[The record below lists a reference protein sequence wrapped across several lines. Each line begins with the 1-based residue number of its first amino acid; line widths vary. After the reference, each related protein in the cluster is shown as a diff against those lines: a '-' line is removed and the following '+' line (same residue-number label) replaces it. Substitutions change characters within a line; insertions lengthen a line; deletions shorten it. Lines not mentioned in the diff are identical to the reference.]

1 MRKSIILTIIAVLA
15 LQVQAL
21 DVNNTAGLL
30 STQVTDLNVTSLT
43 ISGSMNAED
52 FYFIADKLHH
62 LTTVDLATVDVEPY
76 HCSDRHYWQ
85 QDFQAGELPAGTF
98 AGKKVTRVVL
108 PASLKLIGRGAFAG
122 CGVLSSIAL
131 PASLDSIGDY
141 AFAACTSL
149 ESVTLPASVITVGRG
164 AFMRCSSLTTIEV
177 EPSSRLS
184 KMDATA
190 LMDCPSLTTIKLG
203 SALQSVGERSLAGTG
218 VKQLDLT
225 GSKGLK
231 SIGDWAM
238 VLTPVTE
245 AKLPT
250 SINTIGQG
258 AFLYDTDLANI
269 TLGGNVS
276 QINDFMLAG
285 TGLETINLKGVSAL
299 GDYALYNNSRLS
311 VIELP
316 ASMTWLG
323 TRAMAGMTGMTA
335 ISSDATIVPALGENV
350 WEGVDQPKVTLT
362 VPASSLS
369 LYQEADQWKEFLIES
384 GWLRGDV
391 NLDGEVNIS
400 DVNLVVKIILGT
412 TYDEGTMMRADV
424 NEDGEVNIS
433 DVNMLIRI
441 ILTGSS
447 KSPAIVN
454 VNDQLHLD
462 DVAMRPGEERTL
474 TITLDNAADYEALQ
488 CDITLPAGLT
498 LVNTTW
504 DRNHAGETS
513 ETGES
518 TSRTVLY
525 SSQRVKFA
533 NDGAVLHITV
543 RADDALAAEG
553 EILVSNIVLADEGD
567 TSRYAA
573 NCSARVTNSS
583 GIEDLNFIADRVWVD
598 GHTLCIETR
607 HEGTAQVTSING
619 TQRPMPLT
627 TGVNRQELE
636 VGFYVVV
643 LNGKSHKIAIK

>member
-1 MRKSIILTIIAVLA
+1 
-15 LQVQAL
+15 
-21 DVNNTAGLL
+21 
-30 STQVTDLNVTSLT
+30 
-43 ISGSMNAED
+43 
-52 FYFIADKLHH
+52 
-62 LTTVDLATVDVEPY
+62 
-76 HCSDRHYWQ
+76 
-85 QDFQAGELPAGTF
+85 
-98 AGKKVTRVVL
+98 
-108 PASLKLIGRGAFAG
+108 
-122 CGVLSSIAL
+122 
-131 PASLDSIGDY
+131 
-141 AFAACTSL
+141 
-149 ESVTLPASVITVGRG
+149 
-164 AFMRCSSLTTIEV
+164 
-177 EPSSRLS
+177 
-184 KMDATA
+184 
-190 LMDCPSLTTIKLG
+190 
-203 SALQSVGERSLAGTG
+203 
-218 VKQLDLT
+218 
-225 GSKGLK
+225 
-231 SIGDWAM
+231 M

-245 AKLPT
+245 AKLPS

-285 TGLETINLKGVSAL
+285 TGLETIDLKGVSAL

-311 VIELP
+311 VVELP

-335 ISSDATIVPALGENV
+335 ISSDATTVPALGENV

-498 LVNTTW
+498 LVNTMW

-533 NDGAVLHITV
+533 DDGAVLHITV

-619 TQRPMPLT
+619 AQRPMPLT